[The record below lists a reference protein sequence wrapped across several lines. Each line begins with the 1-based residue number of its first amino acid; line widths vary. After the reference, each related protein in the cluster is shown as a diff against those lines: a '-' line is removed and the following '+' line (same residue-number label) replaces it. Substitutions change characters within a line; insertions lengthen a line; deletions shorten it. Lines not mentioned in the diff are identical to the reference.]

1 MCWPQPSQLA
11 LPQIP
16 HVTRAH
22 MIGPFVLSI
31 RRTVTYPRA
40 GILTAIVQ
48 IPPGYSRGMTTHA
61 FSQPGALPAP
71 MLTGP
76 IDAVRALDMD
86 SARASIAA
94 QRETDR

>member
-1 MCWPQPSQLA
+1 
-11 LPQIP
+11 
-16 HVTRAH
+16 
-22 MIGPFVLSI
+22 
-31 RRTVTYPRA
+31 
-40 GILTAIVQ
+40 
-48 IPPGYSRGMTTHA
+48 MTTHA